1 MKLCRSKV
9 GNFLYY
15 IGLLGLPLGVGVA
28 LGFYAGAWGMRWLPT
43 MLEIFLMIC
52 IVSLLAIICGRSL
65 EGSATKATDKGLRLR
80 RRVVASIVFAGLVI
94 LARLGVYWVKQPSPL
109 TELSPVQFNMVFERD
124 LRNYFEYDKGIER
137 HLVKLEEYSKQFG
150 SDKSRILTA
159 DEEKLLRDIWTTIY
173 DYSFALEQ
181 IHIFYED
188 WYRFDPSRIQGS
200 YHHRSFLM
208 AMAAELSLYEKSTR
222 FIKLATQYE
231 NVVKFL
237 NTPHVEAFLEAG
249 SFSRFRQQFQGA
261 RDHGRIAAGKKYLLW
276 MEKGLKGREVIAQ
289 AGCSDL
295 WEKVELEMAL
305 IDRAESVELAS
316 LTVGS
321 DVSLLKR
328 KIGRIWFNGQRGV
341 AQWMGN
347 TRIKRVGT
355 YLISDQRRGE
365 MDKLLEPGDILL
377 SRKNWYLSNIG
388 LPGFWPHAIF
398 YLGGPGKFENYFN
411 DAEVLAYVRE
421 ISGQELTFGQYMDKK
436 YPTQWLTYRLG
447 SGGMEYRV
455 IEGHSPGVMF
465 NTMKGT
471 CGDYM
476 AAIRPRISKKG
487 KAQAILEAFSHHGKP
502 YDYNFDF
509 ATDHA
514 LVCTELVWRS
524 YRPAEGKEG
533 LRMSLVEIAGRKTLP
548 ANEIAKL
555 FSAEHGKDNCQLDF
569 VYFLD
574 ATEKT
579 QKTFF
584 ATKKDFL
591 ASNKRLKWSF
601 AQN

>member
-1 MKLCRSKV
+1 MKPYRSKV
-9 GNFLYY
+9 GNSLYY

-52 IVSLLAIICGRSL
+52 IVSLLAIICGRVL

-80 RRVVASIVFAGLVI
+80 RRVVTSIVFVSIVI
-94 LARLGVYWVKQPSPL
+94 LARLGVYWVTQPSPL
-109 TELSPVQFNMVFERD
+109 TELSPVEFNMVFETD

-137 HLVKLEEYSKQFG
+137 HLAKLEEYSKQFG
-150 SDKSRILTA
+150 PDKSRILTA

-173 DYSFALEQ
+173 DYAFALEQ

-208 AMAAELSLYEKSTR
+208 ALAAELSLYEKSTR
-222 FIKLATQYE
+222 FIKLAIQYE

-237 NTPHVEAFLEAG
+237 NTPHPAAFLEAS
-249 SFSRFRQQFQGA
+249 SFSRFREQFQGT

-276 MEKGLKGREVIAQ
+276 MEKGLKGREVIAE
-289 AGCSDL
+289 AGCSNL

-305 IDRAESVELAS
+305 IDQNESLELAS
-316 LTVGS
+316 LTVNS
-321 DVSLLKR
+321 DIGMFKR
-328 KIGRIWFNGQRGV
+328 KIGRVWFNGQRGV

-347 TRIKRVGT
+347 TRVKRIGT
-355 YLISDQRRGE
+355 YLITDGNREE
-365 MDKLLEPGDILL
+365 MEKQLEPGDILL
-377 SRKNWYLSNIG
+377 SRKNWYLSNVG
-388 LPGFWPHAIF
+388 LPGFWPHAIL
-398 YLGGPGKFENYFN
+398 YLGGPDKFENYFN
-411 DAEVLAYVRE
+411 DTDVLSYIKE
-421 ISGQELTFGQYMDKK
+421 ISGRELTLGQYMDKI
-436 YPTQWLTYRLG
+436 YPTKWLGYQLG
-447 SGGMEYRV
+447 SGGSDYCV
-455 IEGHSPGVMF
+455 IEGHSPGVGF
-465 NTMKGT
+465 NTMKKA

-476 AAIRPRISKKG
+476 AAIRPRVSKKA

-524 YRPAEGKEG
+524 YRPAEGKDG
-533 LRMSLVEIAGRKTLP
+533 IRISLVEIAGRKTLP

-555 FSAEHGKDNCQLDF
+555 FSTEHGKDDAQFDF

-591 ASNKRLKWSF
+591 DSSKRGKWSF
-601 AQN
+601 AQD